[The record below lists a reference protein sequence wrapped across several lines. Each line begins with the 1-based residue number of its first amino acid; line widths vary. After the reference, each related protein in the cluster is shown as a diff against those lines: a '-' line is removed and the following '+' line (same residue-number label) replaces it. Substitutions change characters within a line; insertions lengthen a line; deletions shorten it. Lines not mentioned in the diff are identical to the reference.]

1 MTCLITVRLGVYA
14 LGVADAAERV
24 LIESHLAACQECRAE
39 LERLAPLPGLL
50 ARVPV
55 HLVRTDPPPARRDRR
70 APVPRITPAGQA
82 RARRARGPAG
92 RWRSVAGVAAAV
104 ALGAAGGGWFAR
116 PGVSQPGASQPAVNS
131 PHAAITLSGTTPVT
145 HVRVTL
151 TMTGTSWGTSIRL
164 LAWGLPLN
172 QPCRLIVR
180 SRTGGT
186 EVAGAW
192 DAWRAGPVSI
202 PASIAWRPADIYSLQ
217 VSTTRRNL
225 VTVTAVRPSAHVPSS
240 VHPNRSGQRRSAMAD
255 RIERGRDSRR
265 NNHQPAIPK
274 TKEDHRHGRQ
284 EPSGAARS

>member
-1 MTCLITVRLGVYA
+1 MTCPITVRLGVYA

-55 HLVRTDPPPARRDRR
+55 SLLRTDPTPARRYGR
-70 APVPRITPAGQA
+70 APVAPITRAGNIP
-82 RARRARGPAG
+82 ARRARTPAG
-92 RWRSVAGVAAAV
+92 RWRSAAGVAAAL
-104 ALGAAGGGWFAR
+104 ALGTAGGFWFA
-116 PGVSQPGASQPAVNS
+116 QPGASQPGANS
-131 PHAAITLSGTTPVT
+131 PVTAITLSGANPAT

-180 SRTGGT
+180 SRTGAT
-186 EVAGAW
+186 EVAGVW
-192 DAWRAGPVSI
+192 DAWRTGPVSI
-202 PASIAWRPADIYSLQ
+202 PASVGWRPADIYSLQ

-225 VTVTAVRPSAHVPSS
+225 VTVTAARPGTHVSPSML
-240 VHPNRSGQRRSAMAD
+240 PNGFR
-255 RIERGRDSRR
+255 
-265 NNHQPAIPK
+265 K
-274 TKEDHRHGRQ
+274 
-284 EPSGAARS
+284 